1 MGCCRDTGLIPGLA
15 QQVKESGIAAAV
27 AQGTAAAWI
36 QSLAAGVA
44 MGGGGVLLCAPTMLL
59 VNHIGGDVL
68 YHIYEEHLFHAF

>member
-1 MGCCRDTGLIPGLA
+1 MGCCGDTGLIPGLA

-27 AQGTAAAWI
+27 SQVTVAAWI

-44 MGGGGVLLCAPTMLL
+44 MAGGVLLCAPTMLL